1 MIQNSQKRSFRH
13 TITLFR
19 KWSFMLDEM
28 FYMPYFWYIKTD
40 IFVLFLFLDI
50 IEKRELIRP
59 KRKNNVSLY
68 CHTTFI
74 INK

>member
-1 MIQNSQKRSFRH
+1 MSFVSIQSFRH

-19 KWSFMLDEM
+19 KWSFMLDKM
-28 FYMPYFWYIKTD
+28 FYLPYFWYIKTD

>member
-1 MIQNSQKRSFRH
+1 MSFVSTRSFRH